1 MKKEREV
8 CMKKKFVFLFMALFG
23 LLLVP
28 RVEVKAET
36 LCPDGDDFFANG
48 KKVVITQRDDG
59 KEGAQLKLDGGQ
71 TCNVGV
77 INIYGGAKDE
87 PVEKTDIVFEGG
99 TVKNIFGGGF
109 GQQAGVNVANI
120 TIKGGTGDFVFAGG
134 NNGAYVADSKVLV
147 ENMSS
152 YAIKVVGSGMSPS
165 SDINTYTANSEI
177 IVNNG
182 SPIVAHAY
190 GLARVGKAKIVINGG
205 NPYLINGYYYVPEEE
220 FVCSY
225 SDNFETEIMSIGN
238 EIKVLTSGVKAKGGA
253 GVVSASTI
261 TKLSYR
267 RGASIVFLPEV
278 ENFGKLIEN
287 ANEIIPYIRLKVQYK
302 ETVAESLVPAGVL
315 DKDTLNNLKTEVL
328 SNANVN
334 LTDVDDKFYYDSDF
348 KKVYDYEEVA
358 NDDEEEVTLYLKA
371 LKHIFRLV
379 YEKYEN
385 VEVEKL
391 FEGHT
396 ISKEFLEEIFEDFLK
411 KTGLTEDDFENME
424 FYLDKE
430 MTKRVDIDPDTH
442 KFKIGNIDDDL
453 TLYVN
458 LLARREAEDEEIT
471 ENPDTADIN
480 LGLALGSLL
489 IGSLGLGYTI
499 KKRKFN

>member
-1 MKKEREV
+1 
-8 CMKKKFVFLFMALFG
+8 
-23 LLLVP
+23 
-28 RVEVKAET
+28 
-36 LCPDGDDFFANG
+36 
-48 KKVVITQRDDG
+48 
-59 KEGAQLKLDGGQ
+59 
-71 TCNVGV
+71 
-77 INIYGGAKDE
+77 
-87 PVEKTDIVFEGG
+87 
-99 TVKNIFGGGF
+99 
-109 GQQAGVNVANI
+109 
-120 TIKGGTGDFVFAGG
+120 
-134 NNGAYVADSKVLV
+134 
-147 ENMSS
+147 
-152 YAIKVVGSGMSPS
+152 
-165 SDINTYTANSEI
+165 
-177 IVNNG
+177 
-182 SPIVAHAY
+182 
-190 GLARVGKAKIVINGG
+190 
-205 NPYLINGYYYVPEEE
+205 
-220 FVCSY
+220 
-225 SDNFETEIMSIGN
+225 MSIGN

-411 KTGLTEDDFENME
+411 KTGLTED
-424 FYLDKE
+424 K
-430 MTKRVDIDPDTH
+430 TC
-442 KFKIGNIDDDL
+442 
-453 TLYVN
+453 
-458 LLARREAEDEEIT
+458 
-471 ENPDTADIN
+471 
-480 LGLALGSLL
+480 
-489 IGSLGLGYTI
+489 
-499 KKRKFN
+499 